1 MSRTELSLSDE
12 WETPKKLYDHLWR
25 KYKLKPRLDVACQCD
40 VDIGKHNSKCYEG
53 WFKNHNALTHD
64 WIADEGKVDVWCNPP
79 HSKNEE
85 FVKKAHNE
93 WAKHNINIMMI
104 LPANALCTNYA
115 ENWIDP
121 FAEYHPINRKF
132 CKFLYKG
139 EKKDSSR
146 NGYFV
151 VIWRKIWK
159 NSGWEK
165 QGRTQLETLETP
177 Q

>member
-1 MSRTELSLSDE
+1 MRTELSLSDE
-12 WETPKKLYDHLWR
+12 WETPKELYEHLCE
-25 KYKLKPRLDVACQCD
+25 KYIIHPKLDVCCTRENKKCLKGFYNFALVKD
-40 VDIGKHNSKCYEG
+40 WNSGDIE
-53 WFKNHNALTHD
+53 TH
-64 WIADEGKVDVWCNPP
+64 GLCDVWCNPP

-85 FVKKAHNE
+85 FVKKAYDQ
-93 WAKHNINIMMI
+93 WVKHNINIMMI
-104 LPANALCTNYA
+104 LPANAMCTNYA

-151 VIWRKIWK
+151 IIWRKIA
-159 NSGWEK
+159 
-165 QGRTQLETLETP
+165 R
-177 Q
+177 

>member
-1 MSRTELSLSDE
+1 MRTELSLSDE
-12 WETPKKLYDHLWR
+12 WETPNILYDHLCV
-25 KYKLKPRLDVACQCD
+25 KYKINPKLDVACVYRNIKCKQGLVYPFSD
-40 VDIGKHNSKCYEG
+40 ALKVDWLFFDNESME
-53 WFKNHNALTHD
+53 
-64 WIADEGKVDVWCNPP
+64 DERVDVWCNPP

-85 FVKKAHNE
+85 FVKKAYNE
-93 WAKHNINIMMI
+93 WVEHDINIMMI

-121 FAEYHPINRKF
+121 YAEYHPINRKF

-151 VIWRKIWK
+151 VIWRK
-159 NSGWEK
+159 
-165 QGRTQLETLETP
+165 R
-177 Q
+177 